1 MPKPKRRL
9 PQAESETISNATSAS
24 VDDSGASDA
33 EEELVEERELDER
46 PSAEEGG
53 DAREGAAEV
62 VPDADDFR
70 ALLQAELTA
79 DTIQHYLNRISVK
92 PLLTVEEEQKYSRLA
107 KAGEFEARQ
116 VMIERNLRLVVS
128 IAKGYLNRGVPL
140 LDLIEEGN
148 LGLMHAI
155 EKFDPTRGFRFS
167 TYATWWI
174 RQSIERAI
182 MNQARTVRLPVH
194 VIRELNQI
202 LRAKY
207 HLEAQHHD
215 GKDATIEDIA
225 HLVDRP
231 IEDVQDILALSE
243 HAASLDTPLD
253 NDPTASLMDM
263 LPGNSEDGPDSRAEH
278 HEMTTLVQDWLKK
291 MPDKQRLVIVR
302 RYGLE
307 NDDPATLEELAAEMG
322 VSRERVR
329 QILQEALIKLMR
341 TLTARGVGKDA
352 LL

>member
-1 MPKPKRRL
+1 MTRDSRD
-9 PQAESETISNATSAS
+9 SF
-24 VDDSGASDA
+24 DDDAPSDEFSDALTNSDHDA
-33 EEELVEERELDER
+33 EEALDNREDAAAGPIVAALDGVDELKKVL
-46 PSAEEGG
+46 
-53 DAREGAAEV
+53 AAELST
-62 VPDADDFR
+62 DS
-70 ALLQAELTA
+70 T
-79 DTIQHYLNRISVK
+79 QHYLNQIGLR
-92 PLLTVEEEQKYSRLA
+92 PLLTAEQEVHFATLA
-107 KAGEFEARQ
+107 KQGDFSSRQ
-116 VMIERNLRLVVS
+116 KMIEHNLRLVVS
-128 IAKGYLNRGVPL
+128 IAKHYINRGVVL

-148 LGLMHAI
+148 LGLMRAI
-155 EKFDPTRGFRFS
+155 DKFEPERGFRFS

-194 VIRELNQI
+194 MVRELNQI

-207 HLEAQHHD
+207 LLEAQHHD

-302 RYGLE
+302 RFGLG

-322 VSRERVR
+322 VTRERVR
-329 QILQEALIKLMR
+329 QIQQEALIKLKR